1 MQPERGQ
8 AGKYRRIERGLCYNW
23 LGMLERIHIDN
34 YKCLTNFDLR
44 LDNLTLLA
52 GANGCGKS
60 AVFEV
65 VDKLRDF
72 ARDTRVERL
81 FLADELTR
89 WTTKKDQRFEL
100 EFSTGDGVFLYKLDI
115 EYKTGRRKGAEIKG
129 EHLLYD
135 GKPVFSHSDRELK
148 LYRDDGKELT
158 YPFGRFRSALATET
172 DERLH
177 SRLHRFRDLVCRF
190 QTLSLAPSVIVSG
203 SKAESDVLARDGAN
217 FAAWYRGQ
225 ILNDPHQ
232 LRTVTERLS
241 EVLPGFAGLKLSAR
255 TGDYRE
261 LLATFSSEGD
271 GTSRS
276 YRFDQLSDGQR
287 ALMVLYS
294 LVFETTPDTG
304 LPGDYPDSP
313 RTLFLDEPD
322 NYVTL
327 PELQPWLGELEDGAG
342 DTLPQVVLISHH
354 PEAIDFLAHNTVW
367 LAREPE
373 SHTRIVDP
381 KNDTGL
387 RMSEVHARGWTP

>member
-1 MQPERGQ
+1 
-8 AGKYRRIERGLCYNW
+8 
-23 LGMLERIHIDN
+23 MLTRIHIDN

-72 ARDTRVERL
+72 ARDTRVEKL
-81 FLADELTR
+81 FFTDDLTR
-89 WTTKKDQRFEL
+89 WTTKREQCFEL
-100 EFSTGDGVFLYKLDI
+100 EFSTDGGVFAYKLVI
-115 EYKTGRRKGAEIKG
+115 EHKPGGKKDAQIKS

-135 GKPVFSHSDRELK
+135 GKPVLSHADREIQ
-148 LYRDDGKELT
+148 LYRDDGQGFT
-158 YPFGRFRSALATET
+158 YPFGRFRSGLATEA
-172 DERLH
+172 DERHH
-177 SRLHRFRDLVCRF
+177 SRLHRFRDLVCGF
-190 QTLSLAPSVIVSG
+190 QTLSLAPSLIDSG
-203 SKAESDVLARDGAN
+203 SKAESDVLARDGTN

-232 LRTVTERLS
+232 LPTVTGRLGQ
-241 EVLPGFAGLKLSAR
+241 VLPGFAGLKLSAR

-261 LLATFSSEGD
+261 LLATFSSEGH
-271 GTSRS
+271 GTSHS

-287 ALMVLYS
+287 ALIVLYS
-294 LVFETTPDTG
+294 LVFETIPDTG
-304 LPGDYPDSP
+304 SPDGSADIP

-327 PELQPWLGELEDGAG
+327 PELQPWLAELEDSAG

-354 PEAIDFLAHNTVW
+354 PEAIDFLAENTVW

-373 SHTRIVDP
+373 SHTRIVEP

-387 RMSEVHARGWTP
+387 RISEVYARGWAP

>member
-1 MQPERGQ
+1 
-8 AGKYRRIERGLCYNW
+8 
-23 LGMLERIHIDN
+23 MLTRIHIDN

-65 VDKLRDF
+65 LDKLRAF
-72 ARDTRVERL
+72 ARDTRVENL
-81 FLADELTR
+81 FPADDLTR
-89 WTTKKDQRFEL
+89 WTTKKDQHFEL
-100 EFSTGDGVFLYKLDI
+100 EFSTGGGVFLYKLDI
-115 EYKTGRRKGAEIKG
+115 EHKTGRRQGAEVKS

-135 GKPVFSHSDRELK
+135 GKPVLSHSDRELR
-148 LYRDDGKELT
+148 LYRDDGKGFT
-158 YPFGRFRSALATET
+158 YPFGLFRSALATET
-172 DERLH
+172 DERLY
-177 SRLHRFRDLVCRF
+177 SRLHRFRDLACRF
-190 QTLSLAPSVIVSG
+190 QILSLAPSLIVSG

-261 LLATFSSEGD
+261 LLAMFSSESD
-271 GTSRS
+271 GPSRS

-304 LPGDYPDSP
+304 FPGDSPGTP

-327 PELQPWLGELEDGAG
+327 PELQPWLAELEDGAG

-373 SHTRIVDP
+373 SHTRIIEP

-387 RMSEVHARGWTP
+387 RMSEVYARGWAP

>member
-1 MQPERGQ
+1 
-8 AGKYRRIERGLCYNW
+8 
-23 LGMLERIHIDN
+23 MLTRIHVDN

-44 LDNLTLLA
+44 LHNLTLLA

-65 VDKLRDF
+65 MDKLREF
-72 ARDTRVERL
+72 ARDTRVEKL

-89 WTTKKDQRFEL
+89 WTTQRQQIFEL
-100 EFSTGDGVFLYKLDI
+100 EFSTDGGVFAYKLVI
-115 EYKTGRRKGAEIKG
+115 EHKSDGKKNAEVKS
-129 EHLLYD
+129 EHLLYG
-135 GKPVFSHSDRELK
+135 GKTILSHSDRELK
-148 LYRDDGKELT
+148 LYRDDGKGLT
-158 YPFGRFRSALATET
+158 YPFSRFRSALATEA

-177 SRLHRFRDLVCRF
+177 SRLHQFRDHLCRF
-190 QTLSLAPSVIVSG
+190 QTLSLAPSLIDSG
-203 SKAESDVLARDGAN
+203 CKVESDVLARDGSN

-232 LRTVTERLS
+232 LRTVADRLA

-255 TGDYRE
+255 IGDYRE
-261 LLATFSSEGD
+261 LLATFSAEGD
-271 GTSRS
+271 VTSRA

-287 ALMVLYS
+287 ALLVLYS
-294 LVFETTPDTG
+294 LVFETIPDTG
-304 LPGDYPDSP
+304 SPGDSADIP

-327 PELQPWLGELEDGAG
+327 PELQPWLAELEDGAG

-373 SHTRIVDP
+373 SHTRIVEP

-387 RMSEVHARGWTP
+387 RMSEIYARGWAP

>member
-1 MQPERGQ
+1 
-8 AGKYRRIERGLCYNW
+8 
-23 LGMLERIHIDN
+23 MLTRVHIDN

-65 VDKLRDF
+65 MDKLRDF
-72 ARDTRVERL
+72 ARDTRIEKL
-81 FLADELTR
+81 FLADDLTR
-89 WTTKKDQRFEL
+89 WTTKREQRFEL
-100 EFSTGDGVFLYKLDI
+100 EFSTDAGVFAYKLVVEHKLD
-115 EYKTGRRKGAEIKG
+115 RKRGAEIKN
-129 EHLLYD
+129 EHLLYG
-135 GKPVFSHSDRELK
+135 GKPVLSHADRELK
-148 LYRDDGKELT
+148 LYRDDGKETT
-158 YPFGRFRSALATET
+158 YPFGLFRSALGTEA
-172 DERLH
+172 DERLY
-177 SRLHRFRDLVCRF
+177 SRLHRFRDLVCGF
-190 QTLSLAPSVIVSG
+190 QTLALAPSLIDSG
-203 SKAESDVLARDGAN
+203 SKAESDVLARDGTN

-232 LRTVTERLS
+232 LRTVADRLA

-271 GTSRS
+271 GASRA

-287 ALMVLYS
+287 ALLVLYS
-294 LVFETTPDTG
+294 LVFETIPDTG
-304 LPGDYPDSP
+304 SPGGSADIP

-327 PELQPWLGELEDGAG
+327 PELQPWLAELEDGAG

-373 SHTRIVDP
+373 SHTRIVKP

-387 RMSEVHARGWTP
+387 RMSEIYARGWAP

>member
-1 MQPERGQ
+1 
-8 AGKYRRIERGLCYNW
+8 
-23 LGMLERIHIDN
+23 MLTRIHIDN

-60 AVFEV
+60 AIFEV
-65 VDKLRDF
+65 MDKLRDF
-72 ARDTRVERL
+72 ARDTRVEKL

-89 WTTKKDQRFEL
+89 WTTKREQRFEL
-100 EFSTGDGVFLYKLDI
+100 EFSTDGGVFVYKLDI
-115 EYKTGRRKGAEIKG
+115 EHKTGRKKDAEIKS
-129 EHLLYD
+129 EHLLYG
-135 GKPVFSHSDRELK
+135 GKPVLSHSDRELK
-148 LYRDDGKELT
+148 LYRDDGKEFT
-158 YPFGRFRSALATET
+158 YPVGRFRSALATEA
-172 DERLH
+172 DERLY
-177 SRLHRFRDLVCRF
+177 SRLHRFRDHLCRF
-190 QTLSLAPSVIVSG
+190 QTLSLVPGLIDSG
-203 SKAESDVLARDGAN
+203 SKVESDVLARDGAN

-232 LRTVTERLS
+232 LRTVADRLA

-261 LLATFSSEGD
+261 LLATFSREGD
-271 GTSRS
+271 GSS
-276 YRFDQLSDGQR
+276 HAYRFDQLSDGQR
-287 ALMVLYS
+287 ALLVLYS
-294 LVFETTPDTG
+294 LVFETVPDTG
-304 LPGDYPDSP
+304 SPDDSAYIP
-313 RTLFLDEPD
+313 PTLFLDEPD

-327 PELQPWLGELEDGAG
+327 PELQPWLAEFEDGAG

-373 SHTRIVDP
+373 SHTRIVEP

-387 RMSEVHARGWTP
+387 RMSEVYARGSAP

>member
-1 MQPERGQ
+1 
-8 AGKYRRIERGLCYNW
+8 
-23 LGMLERIHIDN
+23 MLTRIHIDN

-65 VDKLRDF
+65 MDKLRDL
-72 ARDTRVERL
+72 ASDTRVEKL
-81 FLADELTR
+81 FLADDLTR
-89 WTTKKDQRFEL
+89 WTTKREQRVEL
-100 EFSTGDGVFLYKLDI
+100 EFSTDAGVLAYKLVVEHKLD
-115 EYKTGRRKGAEIKG
+115 RKRGAEIKT
-129 EHLLYD
+129 EHLLCD
-135 GKPVFSHSDRELK
+135 GKPVLSHSDRELQ
-148 LYRDDGKELT
+148 LHRDDGNEST
-158 YPFGRFRSALATET
+158 YPFSRFRSALATEA
-172 DERLH
+172 DERLY
-177 SRLHRFRDLVCRF
+177 SRLHLFRDLVCRF
-190 QTLSLAPSVIVSG
+190 QTLSLAPSLIDSG
-203 SKAESDVLARDGAN
+203 SRVESDVLARDGAN

-232 LRTVTERLS
+232 LRTVADRLA

-271 GTSRS
+271 GTSYA

-287 ALMVLYS
+287 ALLVLYS
-294 LVFETTPDTG
+294 LVFETVPDTG
-304 LPGDYPDSP
+304 SPGDSADIP

-327 PELQPWLGELEDGAG
+327 PELQPWLAELEDGAG
-342 DTLPQVVLISHH
+342 DTLPQAVLISHH

-373 SHTRIVDP
+373 SHTRIVEP

-387 RMSEVHARGWTP
+387 RMSEIYARGWAP

>member
-1 MQPERGQ
+1 
-8 AGKYRRIERGLCYNW
+8 
-23 LGMLERIHIDN
+23 MLTRIHIDN

-60 AVFEV
+60 AIFEV
-65 VDKLRDF
+65 MDKLREF

-89 WTTKKDQRFEL
+89 WTTKREQRFEL
-100 EFSTGDGVFLYKLDI
+100 EFSTDGGIFLYKLDI
-115 EYKTGRRKGAEIKG
+115 DHKLDRTRGAQIKN
-129 EHLLYD
+129 EHLVCD
-135 GKPVFSHSDRELK
+135 GKPVLSHSDRELH
-148 LYRDDGKELT
+148 LYRDDGKEFN
-158 YPFGRFRSALATET
+158 YPFSRFRSALATET
-172 DERLH
+172 DERLY
-177 SRLHRFRDLVCRF
+177 SRLHRFRNLVCRF
-190 QTLSLAPSVIVSG
+190 QTLSLAPSLIDSG
-203 SKAESDVLARDGAN
+203 SKVESDVLARDGAN

-225 ILNDPHQ
+225 VLNDPHQ

-271 GTSRS
+271 GTSRA

-287 ALMVLYS
+287 ALLVLYS
-294 LVFETTPDTG
+294 VVFETTPDSG
-304 LPGDYPDSP
+304 SPGVSADIS

-327 PELQPWLGELEDGAG
+327 PELQPWLAELEDGAG

-354 PEAIDFLAHNTVW
+354 PEAIDFLAHNIVW
-367 LAREPE
+367 LARESE
-373 SHTRIVDP
+373 SHTRIVKP

-387 RMSEVHARGWTP
+387 PMSEVYARGWTP